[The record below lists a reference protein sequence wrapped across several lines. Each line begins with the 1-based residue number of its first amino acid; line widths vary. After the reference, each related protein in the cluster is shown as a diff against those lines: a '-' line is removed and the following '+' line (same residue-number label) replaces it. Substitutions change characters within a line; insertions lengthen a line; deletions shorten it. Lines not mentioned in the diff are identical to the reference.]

1 MQKRNG
7 CAHDDAPLVAER
19 PPDDQPDQRDSKKIG
34 QHLADGGQ
42 LHAVRQVVADARV
55 ILLQQFRRGVRPAG
69 FHRLVAKAL
78 LGRGVTGRSERVKE
92 GGRYAMVV
100 HPCRWQPR
108 LPEFVKYRA
117 VGQHRGSSARE
128 GFEDGEAIRLRRG
141 AGDEDVGGSVEGWQ
155 PVVLDVT
162 REGDRQ
168 LELLREVDQ
177 ALARRPV
184 AHHHKPERAFPVDGA
199 NRSPRPS
206 SRRLALPRFGCR
218 QRLGPVPQL
227 EQSLQGVHRV
237 LLGGE
242 PLHHDADAVPG
253 RAAADALEIAPL
265 GNQLG
270 IRINLEALVS
280 HARRD
285 AHAHATLH
293 LVPDM

>member
-128 GFEDGEAIRLRRG
+128 GFEDGEAIPAGAGAGRVGARGAWDSEDESSTKGVPMPDYSVVTGGFHSVRRRARRAGVARQRSCMPCLFSRLRR
-141 AGDEDVGGSVEGWQ
+141 
-155 PVVLDVT
+155 
-162 REGDRQ
+162 
-168 LELLREVDQ
+168 
-177 ALARRPV
+177 
-184 AHHHKPERAFPVDGA
+184 
-199 NRSPRPS
+199 
-206 SRRLALPRFGCR
+206 
-218 QRLGPVPQL
+218 
-227 EQSLQGVHRV
+227 
-237 LLGGE
+237 
-242 PLHHDADAVPG
+242 
-253 RAAADALEIAPL
+253 RAAVESSSH
-265 GNQLG
+265 
-270 IRINLEALVS
+270 VS
-280 HARRD
+280 DVEQVTKTSAAR
-285 AHAHATLH
+285 
-293 LVPDM
+293 